1 MGGKAPRAGRP
12 ETQTPG
18 RSTETDQKGNTMHDV
33 DTSTEPQAEQA
44 ARLAGVRR
52 NLILLREARE
62 AAGLPQRYVADLC
75 AVSVSAVSRWE
86 SGDRCPSGMTA
97 LALAQVLTDLGVN
110 IYAP

>member
-1 MGGKAPRAGRP
+1 MDTTISVAQGMGKSEAVA
-12 ETQTPG
+12 
-18 RSTETDQKGNTMHDV
+18 HA
-33 DTSTEPQAEQA
+33 AEDQA

-62 AAGLPQRYVADLC
+62 AAGLSQRYVADLC